1 MQITIYRAEHFDLLF
16 LIYRKDNDMNT
27 DYIRSLLIMFNNR
40 SVYEIETALAI
51 YEFMDK
57 DAKNVSEEEIL
68 KVYDLIHSQDEIYN
82 DYVKEEVIKI
92 EKDYDRQK
100 QLKEDNDKK
109 ENDLQ
114 REKELEPKEYLEK

>member
-1 MQITIYRAEHFDLLF
+1 
-16 LIYRKDNDMNT
+16 MNT
-27 DYIRSLLIMFNNR
+27 DYVRSLLIMFNNR

-57 DAKNVSEEEIL
+57 DVKNVSEEEIL

-114 REKELEPKEYLEK
+114 REKELEDIEK

>member
-1 MQITIYRAEHFDLLF
+1 
-16 LIYRKDNDMNT
+16 MNT

-40 SVYEIETALAI
+40 SLYEIETALAI

-57 DAKNVSEEEIL
+57 DVKSVSDDEIL

-82 DYVKEEVIKI
+82 DYIKEEIIKI
-92 EKDYDRQK
+92 EKEHDRQK

-109 ENDLQ
+109 ENDAQ
-114 REKELEPKEYLEK
+114 KEKEQEDLEK

>member
-1 MQITIYRAEHFDLLF
+1 
-16 LIYRKDNDMNT
+16 MNT
-27 DYIRSLLIMFNNR
+27 EYIRSLLIMFNNK

-51 YEFMDK
+51 YEFMEK
-57 DAKNVSEEEIL
+57 DVKNVSEEEIL

-92 EKDYDRQK
+92 ENDYDSQK

-114 REKELEPKEYLEK
+114 REKEQEDIEK